1 MKKTTGILI
10 AAALLLGLTAC
21 GAKQPTTTDTL
32 APADLTPREQMLA
45 GSQDIFLYDF
55 EASSAYTNVRI
66 TIEDYKNGVRGDDI
80 ASLACRLPENAAQKG
95 GSNTGSL
102 AVILSVDH
110 RFTASVCNKDG
121 GIISSATSAEQT
133 AVGKADFEKIRSLVE
148 TPITIDGNTQDLVY
162 LVFSDAKKTQGAFEE
177 SIFLD
182 PVAHEEQTAAF
193 DHIYLVKC
201 RFYA

>member
-1 MKKTTGILI
+1 MKKMTGILI
-10 AAALLLGLTAC
+10 MAALLLGLTAC

-32 APADLTPREQMLA
+32 APAALTPREQMLA

-55 EASSAYTNVRI
+55 ETSPTYTNVLI

-80 ASLACRLPENAAQKG
+80 ASLTCRLPENAAQKSG
-95 GSNTGSL
+95 NNTGSL
-102 AVILSVDH
+102 AVILSADH

-121 GIISSATSAEQT
+121 GIISSATSAEQSGI
-133 AVGKADFEKIRSLVE
+133 GKADFDKIKSLVGE
-148 TPITIDGNTQDLVY
+148 RMTIDGKTQTLAYLVY
-162 LVFSDAKKTQGAFEE
+162 SDAKKTQGTFEE

-182 PVAHEEQTAAF
+182 PVAHKDQAAAF

-201 RFYA
+201 RFSA